1 MIIMQ
6 PSWNQRLCTTTVG
19 FQTPVRNSHSSWL
32 IVSSGPRHLGIFL
45 LTELELVNR
54 FSGFFMDK
62 IKALR
67 SKLDV
72 VPPSSLLSPLHK
84 QPSLYSLSAFE
95 AISMQVVRK
104 SIMAVPS
111 KSHSLDPLPMSL
123 LKEVTDVLLPSTT
136 SIVNCSVESVKFL
149 CPQVH

>member
-1 MIIMQ
+1 M
-6 PSWNQRLCTTTVG
+6 
-19 FQTPVRNSHSSWL
+19 
-32 IVSSGPRHLGIFL
+32 
-45 LTELELVNR
+45 NR

-95 AISMQVVRK
+95 AISRQVVRK

-136 SIVNCSVESVKFL
+136 SIVNCSVESAKFL